1 MTFATPEPVSSGT
14 RYAVTAVGAGRPS
27 SLEDFVGDVDFTI
40 DREPA
45 PYVIQ
50 GSGRR
55 ISGDQVRFH
64 EKDKE
69 HGKDVRVWHI
79 TSRADGFDAEHAAF
93 F

>member
-1 MTFATPEPVSSGT
+1 MTFAAPEPISSGT
-14 RYAVTAVGAGRPS
+14 RYAVTLVGAGPPS
-27 SLEDFVGDVDFTI
+27 SLEDFVGDIDFTI
-40 DREPA
+40 DKEA
-45 PYVIQ
+45 EPYVIY

-69 HGKDVRVWHI
+69 HGKDIRVWHI
-79 TSRADGFDAEHAAF
+79 TARAAGFDAEHAAF